1 MIFAREEILKLIKE
15 KKLII
20 EPFEENIVR
29 ENGLD
34 LRVGNEYAIYSF
46 SEQVVDL
53 TKIENTKEIFSKVEA
68 KDGKISIPPGNF
80 ALLST
85 LEYLK
90 FPNNIVGLC
99 NLRSTLARF
108 GLVIPP
114 TVVDAGFEGNL
125 TIEIVNATKNYL
137 VLKPGIRFLHVVL
150 FECKGEAKYLGKY
163 LGQKGV
169 TLPKSLKDEIQEQK

>member
-1 MIFAREEILKLIKE
+1 MILTREEILKLIQE
-15 KKLII
+15 KKLIVQ
-20 EPFEENIVR
+20 PFDDEVVR

-34 LRVGNEYAIYSF
+34 LRIGNEYAIYSF
-46 SEQVVDL
+46 SDQVIDL
-53 TKIENTKEIFSKVEA
+53 TRIEDTKEIFSKVEA

-80 ALLST
+80 VLLST

-90 FPNNIVGLC
+90 LPENIAAIC

-114 TVVDAGFEGNL
+114 TVIDAGFEGNL
-125 TIEIVNATKNYL
+125 TIEVVNATKNYL

-150 FECKGEAKYLGKY
+150 FDCKGKAKYSGKY

-169 TLPKSLKDEIQEQK
+169 TLPKSLKNEINR